1 MPCKYTVLCQNVKL
15 IRVFITVSGSGMAG
29 LLLVLLELVID
40 TIFPVME
47 VGVGCTV
54 PMNDAVGS
62 MPPELIMLLDCCL

>member
-1 MPCKYTVLCQNVKL
+1 
-15 IRVFITVSGSGMAG
+15 MAG

-47 VGVGCTV
+47 VGVWCTV
-54 PMNDAVGS
+54 PMNDAVVS